1 MVWLKASGLN
11 VANWNHSDFLLHAGL
26 ALVNFNTLCMY
37 KTSEFYTILNV
48 FRIVSMDRHEELG

>member
-1 MVWLKASGLN
+1 MVWLKTSGLN

-26 ALVNFNTLCMY
+26 ALVNFNKLYMY

-48 FRIVSMDRHEELG
+48 FRIISMDRHEELG

>member
-26 ALVNFNTLCMY
+26 VLVNFNKLYMY

-48 FRIVSMDRHEELG
+48 FRIISMDRHEELG